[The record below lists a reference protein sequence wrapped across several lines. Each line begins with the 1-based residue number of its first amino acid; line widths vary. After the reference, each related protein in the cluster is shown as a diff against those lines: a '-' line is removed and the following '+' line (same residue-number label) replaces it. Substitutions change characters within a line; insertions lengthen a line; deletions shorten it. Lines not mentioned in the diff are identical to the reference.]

1 MLWTLE
7 TFHEPISI
15 LNMSNAFRILFS
27 IYMITF
33 CNLSYADQKRDVIN
47 KATDKLTSFITNTI
61 SGEGLTEF
69 SIEFPDNDDVE
80 IQYLNFKELNTDEFG
95 NTFSQLSFNTQ
106 EINDDTRYIINYGI
120 GKRFLDNDKSMMTG
134 MNLFFDYDLEG
145 HARTSLGLE
154 AKASMLDF
162 TANYYLGLSNT
173 ESINGTNEKVLDGY
187 ELNLAS
193 QMPFMPWA
201 TVNYQNYD
209 FKRDKAAENT
219 AGNIVSLEMRLTPN
233 IQFEASRNFISVS
246 GIEDEDSYKIMYYNP
261 PRNETSM
268 QDGLISSNIFEK
280 ENMEDKLLESVRRR
294 NNMTIEVQG
303 SVILTKQ

>member
-1 MLWTLE
+1 
-7 TFHEPISI
+7 
-15 LNMSNAFRILFS
+15 MSNAFRILFS

-173 ESINGTNEKVLDGY
+173 ETINGTNEKVLDGY

-193 QMPFMPWA
+193 QIPFMPWA

-209 FKRDKAAENT
+209 FKKDKAAENT

>member
-1 MLWTLE
+1 MLH
-7 TFHEPISI
+7 F
-15 LNMSNAFRILFS
+15 FRIFFS
-27 IYMITF
+27 IYIIAF
-33 CNLSYADQKRDVIN
+33 CSLSYADQTKDVIN
-47 KATDKLTSFITNTI
+47 KATNKLTSFITNTI

-80 IQYLNFKELNTDEFG
+80 IQYLNFKELNTNEFG

-106 EINDDTRYIINYGI
+106 EINDDTRYIINYGY

-162 TANYYLGLSNT
+162 TANYYLGLTGT
-173 ESINGTNEKVLDGY
+173 EAINGTNEKVLDGY

-193 QMPFMPWA
+193 QVPFMPWA

-209 FKRDKAAENT
+209 FKKDKAAENT

-268 QDGLISSNIFEK
+268 QDGIVSSNIFEK
-280 ENMEDKLLESVRRR
+280 ENMKDKLIESVRRR

>member
-1 MLWTLE
+1 MKFIFRVFLSIYI
-7 TFHEPISI
+7 ISI
-15 LNMSNAFRILFS
+15 
-27 IYMITF
+27 
-33 CNLSYADQKRDVIN
+33 CNISYADQTRNVIN
-47 KATDKLTSFITNTI
+47 KATDKLTTFITNTI

-69 SIEFPDNDDVE
+69 SIEFPDNEDVE
-80 IQYLNFKELNTDEFG
+80 IQYLNFKELKTDEFG

-106 EINDDTRYIINYGI
+106 EINDDTRYIINYGF

-162 TANYYLGLSNT
+162 TANYYLGLTGT
-173 ESINGTNEKVLDGY
+173 EAINGTNEKVLDGY

-193 QMPFMPWA
+193 QVPFMPWA

-209 FKRDKAAENT
+209 FKKDKAAENT

-246 GIEDEDSYKIMYYNP
+246 GIEDEDSYKIMYYSP

-268 QDGLISSNIFEK
+268 QDGFISSNIFEK

>member
-1 MLWTLE
+1 MKSIFRVFLSIYI
-7 TFHEPISI
+7 ISI
-15 LNMSNAFRILFS
+15 
-27 IYMITF
+27 
-33 CNLSYADQKRDVIN
+33 CNISYADQTRNVIN
-47 KATDKLTSFITNTI
+47 KATDKLTTFITNTI

-69 SIEFPDNDDVE
+69 SIEFPDNEDVE
-80 IQYLNFKELNTDEFG
+80 IQYLNFKELKTDEFG

-106 EINDDTRYIINYGI
+106 EINDDTRYIINYGF

-162 TANYYLGLSNT
+162 TANYYLGLTGT
-173 ESINGTNEKVLDGY
+173 EAINGTNEKVLDGY

-193 QMPFMPWA
+193 QVPFMPWA

-209 FKRDKAAENT
+209 FKKDKAAENT

-233 IQFEASRNFISVS
+233 IQFETSRNFISVS

-268 QDGLISSNIFEK
+268 QDGIVASNIFEK
-280 ENMEDKLLESVRRR
+280 ENMEDKLIESVRRR

>member
-1 MLWTLE
+1 MLYSL
-7 TFHEPISI
+7 
-15 LNMSNAFRILFS
+15 RILLS
-27 IYMITF
+27 IYIITF
-33 CNLSYADQKRDVIN
+33 CNLSYADQTRDIIN
-47 KATDKLTSFITNTI
+47 KATDKFTSFITNTI
-61 SGEGLTEF
+61 GGEGLTEF

-80 IQYLNFKELNTDEFG
+80 IQYLNFKELNTNEFG

-106 EINDDTRYIINYGI
+106 EINDDTRYIINYGY

-173 ESINGTNEKVLDGY
+173 ETINGTNEKVLDGY

-193 QMPFMPWA
+193 QMPFMAWA

-209 FKRDKAAENT
+209 FKKDKAAENT

>member
-1 MLWTLE
+1 MLH
-7 TFHEPISI
+7 F
-15 LNMSNAFRILFS
+15 FRIFFS
-27 IYMITF
+27 IYIITF
-33 CNLSYADQKRDVIN
+33 CNLSYADQTKDVIN
-47 KATDKLTSFITNTI
+47 KATNKLTSFITNTI

-162 TANYYLGLSNT
+162 TANYYLGLSDT

-209 FKRDKAAENT
+209 FKKDKAAENT

-268 QDGLISSNIFEK
+268 QDGIVSSNIFEK
-280 ENMEDKLLESVRRR
+280 ENMKDKLIESVRRR

>member
-1 MLWTLE
+1 ML
-7 TFHEPISI
+7 HS
-15 LNMSNAFRILFS
+15 FRIFFS
-27 IYMITF
+27 IYIITF
-33 CNLSYADQKRDVIN
+33 CNLSYADQTKDVIN
-47 KATDKLTSFITNTI
+47 KATNKLTSFITNTI

-162 TANYYLGLSNT
+162 TANYYLGLSDT

-209 FKRDKAAENT
+209 FKKDKAAENT

-268 QDGLISSNIFEK
+268 QDGIVSSNIFEK
-280 ENMEDKLLESVRRR
+280 ENMKDKLIESVRRR

>member
-1 MLWTLE
+1 M
-7 TFHEPISI
+7 
-15 LNMSNAFRILFS
+15 AFRILLS

-209 FKRDKAAENT
+209 FKKDKAAENT

-246 GIEDEDSYKIMYYNP
+246 GIEDEDSYKIMYYSP

-268 QDGLISSNIFEK
+268 QDGFISSNIFEK

>member
-1 MLWTLE
+1 ML
-7 TFHEPISI
+7 HS
-15 LNMSNAFRILFS
+15 FRIFFS
-27 IYMITF
+27 IYIITF
-33 CNLSYADQKRDVIN
+33 CNLSYADQTKDVIN
-47 KATDKLTSFITNTI
+47 KATNKLTSFITNTI

-69 SIEFPDNDDVE
+69 SIEFPDNEDVE
-80 IQYLNFKELNTDEFG
+80 IQYLNFKELKTDDFG

-106 EINDDTRYIINYGI
+106 EINDDTRYIINYGF

-162 TANYYLGLSNT
+162 TANYYLGLTGT
-173 ESINGTNEKVLDGY
+173 EAINGTNEKVLDGY

-193 QMPFMPWA
+193 QVPFMPWA

-209 FKRDKAAENT
+209 FKKDKAAENT

-233 IQFEASRNFISVS
+233 IQFETSRNFISVS

-268 QDGLISSNIFEK
+268 QDGIVASNIFEK
-280 ENMEDKLLESVRRR
+280 ENMEDKLIESVRRR

>member
-1 MLWTLE
+1 M
-7 TFHEPISI
+7 
-15 LNMSNAFRILFS
+15 AFRILLS

-209 FKRDKAAENT
+209 FKKDKAAENT

>member
-1 MLWTLE
+1 MLHS
-7 TFHEPISI
+7 FKI
-15 LNMSNAFRILFS
+15 FFS
-27 IYMITF
+27 IYIITF
-33 CNLSYADQKRDVIN
+33 CNLSYADQTKDVIN
-47 KATDKLTSFITNTI
+47 KATNKLTSFITNTI

-162 TANYYLGLSNT
+162 TANYYLGLSDT

-209 FKRDKAAENT
+209 FKKDKAAENT

-268 QDGLISSNIFEK
+268 QDGIVSSNIFEK
-280 ENMEDKLLESVRRR
+280 ENMKDKLIESVRRR

>member
-1 MLWTLE
+1 MKFIFRVFLSIYI
-7 TFHEPISI
+7 ISI
-15 LNMSNAFRILFS
+15 
-27 IYMITF
+27 
-33 CNLSYADQKRDVIN
+33 CNISYADQTRNVIN
-47 KATDKLTSFITNTI
+47 KATDKLTTFITNTI

-69 SIEFPDNDDVE
+69 SIEFPDNEDVE
-80 IQYLNFKELNTDEFG
+80 IQYLNFKELKTDEFG

-106 EINDDTRYIINYGI
+106 EINDDTRYIINYGF

-162 TANYYLGLSNT
+162 TANYYLGLTGT
-173 ESINGTNEKVLDGY
+173 EAINGTNEKVLDGY

-193 QMPFMPWA
+193 QVPFMPWA

-209 FKRDKAAENT
+209 FKKDKAAENT

-233 IQFEASRNFISVS
+233 IQFETSRNFISVS

-268 QDGLISSNIFEK
+268 QDGIVASNIFEK
-280 ENMEDKLLESVRRR
+280 ENMEDKLIESVRRR

>member
-1 MLWTLE
+1 MKFIFRVFLSIYI
-7 TFHEPISI
+7 ISI
-15 LNMSNAFRILFS
+15 
-27 IYMITF
+27 
-33 CNLSYADQKRDVIN
+33 CNISYADQTRNVIN
-47 KATDKLTSFITNTI
+47 KATDKLTTFITNTI

-69 SIEFPDNDDVE
+69 SIEFPDNEDVE
-80 IQYLNFKELNTDEFG
+80 IQYLNFKELKTDEFG
-95 NTFSQLSFNTQ
+95 NTFSQLSLNTQ
-106 EINDDTRYIINYGI
+106 EINDDTRYIINYGF

-162 TANYYLGLSNT
+162 TANYYLGLTGT
-173 ESINGTNEKVLDGY
+173 EAINGTNEKVLDGY

-193 QMPFMPWA
+193 QVPFMPWA

-209 FKRDKAAENT
+209 FKKDKAAENT

-233 IQFEASRNFISVS
+233 IQFETSRNFISVS

-268 QDGLISSNIFEK
+268 QDGIVASNIFEK
-280 ENMEDKLLESVRRR
+280 ENMEDKLIESVRRR

>member
-1 MLWTLE
+1 MFIMKFIFKIFLSIYI
-7 TFHEPISI
+7 ISI
-15 LNMSNAFRILFS
+15 
-27 IYMITF
+27 
-33 CNLSYADQKRDVIN
+33 CNISYADQTRDVIN
-47 KATDKLTSFITNTI
+47 KATEKLTSFITNTI

-69 SIEFPDNDDVE
+69 SIEFPDNEDVE
-80 IQYLNFKELNTDEFG
+80 IQYLNFKELKTDDFG

-106 EINDDTRYIINYGI
+106 EINDDTRYIINYGF

-162 TANYYLGLSNT
+162 TANYYLGLTGT
-173 ESINGTNEKVLDGY
+173 EAINGTNEKVLDGY

-193 QMPFMPWA
+193 QVPFMPWA

-209 FKRDKAAENT
+209 FKKDKAAENT

-233 IQFEASRNFISVS
+233 IQFETSRNFISVS

-268 QDGLISSNIFEK
+268 QDGIVASNIFEK
-280 ENMEDKLLESVRRR
+280 ENMEDKLIESVRRR

>member
-1 MLWTLE
+1 MKFIFRVFLSIYI
-7 TFHEPISI
+7 ISI
-15 LNMSNAFRILFS
+15 
-27 IYMITF
+27 
-33 CNLSYADQKRDVIN
+33 CNISYADQTRNVIN
-47 KATDKLTSFITNTI
+47 KATDKLTTFITNTI

-69 SIEFPDNDDVE
+69 SIEFPDNEDVE
-80 IQYLNFKELNTDEFG
+80 IQYLNFKELKTDEFG
-95 NTFSQLSFNTQ
+95 NTFSQLSLNTQ
-106 EINDDTRYIINYGI
+106 EINDDTRYIINYGF

-162 TANYYLGLSNT
+162 TANYYLGLTGT
-173 ESINGTNEKVLDGY
+173 EAINGTNEKVLDGY

-193 QMPFMPWA
+193 QVPFMPWA

-209 FKRDKAAENT
+209 FKKDKAAENT

-246 GIEDEDSYKIMYYNP
+246 GIEDEDSYKIMYYSP

-268 QDGLISSNIFEK
+268 QDGFISSNIFEK

>member
-1 MLWTLE
+1 ML
-7 TFHEPISI
+7 HS
-15 LNMSNAFRILFS
+15 FRIFFS
-27 IYMITF
+27 SYIITF
-33 CNLSYADQKRDVIN
+33 CNLSYADQTKDVIN
-47 KATDKLTSFITNTI
+47 KATNKLTSFITNTI

-162 TANYYLGLSNT
+162 TANYYLGLSDT

-209 FKRDKAAENT
+209 FKKDKAAENT

-268 QDGLISSNIFEK
+268 QDGIVSSNIFEK
-280 ENMEDKLLESVRRR
+280 ENMKDKLIESVRRR

>member
-1 MLWTLE
+1 
-7 TFHEPISI
+7 
-15 LNMSNAFRILFS
+15 
-27 IYMITF
+27 
-33 CNLSYADQKRDVIN
+33 
-47 KATDKLTSFITNTI
+47 
-61 SGEGLTEF
+61 
-69 SIEFPDNDDVE
+69 
-80 IQYLNFKELNTDEFG
+80 
-95 NTFSQLSFNTQ
+95 
-106 EINDDTRYIINYGI
+106 
-120 GKRFLDNDKSMMTG
+120 MMTG

-162 TANYYLGLSNT
+162 TANYYLGLTGT
-173 ESINGTNEKVLDGY
+173 EAINGTNEKVLDGY

-193 QMPFMPWA
+193 QVPFMPWA

-209 FKRDKAAENT
+209 FKKDKAAENT

-233 IQFEASRNFISVS
+233 IQFETSRNFISVS

-268 QDGLISSNIFEK
+268 QDGIVASNIFEK
-280 ENMEDKLLESVRRR
+280 ENMEDKLIESVRRR

>member
-1 MLWTLE
+1 MKFIFRVFLSIYI
-7 TFHEPISI
+7 ISI
-15 LNMSNAFRILFS
+15 
-27 IYMITF
+27 
-33 CNLSYADQKRDVIN
+33 CNISYADQTRNVIN
-47 KATDKLTSFITNTI
+47 KATDKLTTFITNTI

-162 TANYYLGLSNT
+162 TANYYLGLSDT

-209 FKRDKAAENT
+209 FKKDKAAENT

-268 QDGLISSNIFEK
+268 QDGIVSSNIFEK
-280 ENMEDKLLESVRRR
+280 ENMKDKLIESVRRR

>member
-1 MLWTLE
+1 
-7 TFHEPISI
+7 
-15 LNMSNAFRILFS
+15 MSNAFRILFS

-173 ESINGTNEKVLDGY
+173 ETINGTNEKVLDGY

>member
-1 MLWTLE
+1 MKFIFRVFLSIYI
-7 TFHEPISI
+7 ISI
-15 LNMSNAFRILFS
+15 
-27 IYMITF
+27 
-33 CNLSYADQKRDVIN
+33 CNISYADQTRNVIN
-47 KATDKLTSFITNTI
+47 KATDKLTTFITNTI

-162 TANYYLGLSNT
+162 TANYYLGLTGT
-173 ESINGTNEKVLDGY
+173 EAINGTNEKVLDGY

-193 QMPFMPWA
+193 QVPFMPWA

-209 FKRDKAAENT
+209 FKKDKAAENT

-233 IQFEASRNFISVS
+233 IQFETSRNFISVS

-268 QDGLISSNIFEK
+268 QDGIVASNIFEK
-280 ENMEDKLLESVRRR
+280 ENMEDKLIESVRRR

>member
-1 MLWTLE
+1 
-7 TFHEPISI
+7 
-15 LNMSNAFRILFS
+15 MSNAFRILFS

-246 GIEDEDSYKIMYYNP
+246 GIKDEDSYKIMYYNP

>member
-1 MLWTLE
+1 M
-7 TFHEPISI
+7 
-15 LNMSNAFRILFS
+15 AFRILLS

-47 KATDKLTSFITNTI
+47 KATDKITYFITSTI

-209 FKRDKAAENT
+209 FKKDKAAENT

>member
-1 MLWTLE
+1 ML
-7 TFHEPISI
+7 HS
-15 LNMSNAFRILFS
+15 FRIFFS
-27 IYMITF
+27 IYIITF
-33 CNLSYADQKRDVIN
+33 CNLSYADQTKDVIN
-47 KATDKLTSFITNTI
+47 KATNKLTSFITNTI

-162 TANYYLGLSNT
+162 TANYYLGLSDT

-209 FKRDKAAENT
+209 FKKDKAAENT

-268 QDGLISSNIFEK
+268 QDGIVSLNIFEK
-280 ENMEDKLLESVRRR
+280 ENMKDKLIESVRRR

>member
-1 MLWTLE
+1 M
-7 TFHEPISI
+7 S
-15 LNMSNAFRILFS
+15 NMSNAFKILFS

-209 FKRDKAAENT
+209 FKKDKAAENT

>member
-1 MLWTLE
+1 
-7 TFHEPISI
+7 
-15 LNMSNAFRILFS
+15 MSNAFRILFS

-80 IQYLNFKELNTDEFG
+80 IQYLNFKELYTDEFG

-246 GIEDEDSYKIMYYNP
+246 GIKDEDSYKIMYYNP

>member
-1 MLWTLE
+1 MKSIFRVFLSIYI
-7 TFHEPISI
+7 ISI
-15 LNMSNAFRILFS
+15 
-27 IYMITF
+27 
-33 CNLSYADQKRDVIN
+33 CNISYADQTRNVIN
-47 KATDKLTSFITNTI
+47 KATDKLTTFITNTI

-209 FKRDKAAENT
+209 FKKDKAAENT

-246 GIEDEDSYKIMYYNP
+246 GIEDEDSYKIMYYSP

-268 QDGLISSNIFEK
+268 QDGFISSNIFEK

>member
-1 MLWTLE
+1 MKFIFRVFLSIYI
-7 TFHEPISI
+7 ISI
-15 LNMSNAFRILFS
+15 
-27 IYMITF
+27 
-33 CNLSYADQKRDVIN
+33 CNISYADQTRDVIN
-47 KATDKLTSFITNTI
+47 KATDKLTTFITNTI

-69 SIEFPDNDDVE
+69 SIEFPDNEDVE
-80 IQYLNFKELNTDEFG
+80 IQYLNFKELKTDEFG

-106 EINDDTRYIINYGI
+106 EINDDTRYIINYGF

-162 TANYYLGLSNT
+162 TANYYLGLTGT
-173 ESINGTNEKVLDGY
+173 EAINGTNEKVLDGY

-193 QMPFMPWA
+193 QVPFMPWA

-209 FKRDKAAENT
+209 FKKDKAAENT

-233 IQFEASRNFISVS
+233 IQFETSRNFISVS

-268 QDGLISSNIFEK
+268 QDGIVASNIFEK
-280 ENMEDKLLESVRRR
+280 ENMEDKLIESVRRR

>member
-1 MLWTLE
+1 
-7 TFHEPISI
+7 
-15 LNMSNAFRILFS
+15 MSNAFRILFS

-209 FKRDKAAENT
+209 FKKDKAAENT
-219 AGNIVSLEMRLTPN
+219 AGNIVSVEMRLTPN

>member
-1 MLWTLE
+1 
-7 TFHEPISI
+7 
-15 LNMSNAFRILFS
+15 MSMAFRILLS

-209 FKRDKAAENT
+209 FKKDKAAENT

>member
-1 MLWTLE
+1 
-7 TFHEPISI
+7 
-15 LNMSNAFRILFS
+15 MSVTFRILLS

-209 FKRDKAAENT
+209 
-219 AGNIVSLEMRLTPN
+219 
-233 IQFEASRNFISVS
+233 
-246 GIEDEDSYKIMYYNP
+246 
-261 PRNETSM
+261 
-268 QDGLISSNIFEK
+268 
-280 ENMEDKLLESVRRR
+280 LL
-294 NNMTIEVQG
+294 N
-303 SVILTKQ
+303 

>member
-1 MLWTLE
+1 
-7 TFHEPISI
+7 
-15 LNMSNAFRILFS
+15 MSNAFKILFS

-33 CNLSYADQKRDVIN
+33 CNLSYADQKSDVIN

-69 SIEFPDNDDVE
+69 SIEFPDNEDVE
-80 IQYLNFKELNTDEFG
+80 IQYLNFKELKTDEFG

-106 EINDDTRYIINYGI
+106 EINDDTRYIINYGF

-162 TANYYLGLSNT
+162 TANYYLGLTGT
-173 ESINGTNEKVLDGY
+173 EAINGTNEKVLDGY

-193 QMPFMPWA
+193 QVPFMPWA

-233 IQFEASRNFISVS
+233 IQFETSRNFISVS

-268 QDGLISSNIFEK
+268 QDGIVASNIFEK
-280 ENMEDKLLESVRRR
+280 ENMEDKLIESVRRR

>member
-1 MLWTLE
+1 MLH
-7 TFHEPISI
+7 F
-15 LNMSNAFRILFS
+15 FRIFFS
-27 IYMITF
+27 IYIITF
-33 CNLSYADQKRDVIN
+33 CNLSYADQTKDVIN
-47 KATDKLTSFITNTI
+47 KATNKLTSFITNTI

-162 TANYYLGLSNT
+162 TANYYLGLSDT

-209 FKRDKAAENT
+209 FKKDKAAENT